1 VRGRTGDHASDGASS
16 DRLVILTWTP
26 HSDDSTNS
34 KTRTSGPAILDTQ
47 PDVVSSMLEPCIPL
61 KAGANKQTRFAADIE
76 YEHNLTHTA
85 SSSTAGDILTLFFPW
100 LPIFSEA

>member
-1 VRGRTGDHASDGASS
+1 
-16 DRLVILTWTP
+16 
-26 HSDDSTNS
+26 
-34 KTRTSGPAILDTQ
+34 
-47 PDVVSSMLEPCIPL
+47 MLEPCIPL

-85 SSSTAGDILTLFFPW
+85 SSSTAGNILTLFFPW